1 MWAVR
6 GGMDDGT
13 GGARTSPLPPGLGR
27 SSVLGPPFRARFPSE
42 PILKSRVAHREHQSA
57 PGFGSR
63 IHPIELGWLGEDG
76 ELGDP
81 AGIPAVQPR
90 AFPPPPPAPG
100 ARAARLGLPPRWR
113 MQDMGADTAWKWASG
128 TPAGRTEALGM
139 SLWKRCGP
147 SADGPRAGRRP
158 RQAPLV
164 TVIN

>member
-27 SSVLGPPFRARFPSE
+27 SSVLGPPFRVRFPSE

-90 AFPPPPPAPG
+90 AFPPPSPCSRSTSCQTGAPSPLEDAG
-100 ARAARLGLPPRWR
+100 YGCRYSLE
-113 MQDMGADTAWKWASG
+113 MGIGNPCRED
-128 TPAGRTEALGM
+128 
-139 SLWKRCGP
+139 
-147 SADGPRAGRRP
+147 
-158 RQAPLV
+158 
-164 TVIN
+164 

>member
-90 AFPPPPPAPG
+90 AFPPPPRSRSTSCQTGAPSPLEDAG
-100 ARAARLGLPPRWR
+100 YGCRYSLE
-113 MQDMGADTAWKWASG
+113 MGIGNPCRED
-128 TPAGRTEALGM
+128 
-139 SLWKRCGP
+139 
-147 SADGPRAGRRP
+147 
-158 RQAPLV
+158 
-164 TVIN
+164 

>member
-27 SSVLGPPFRARFPSE
+27 SSVLGPPFRVRFPSE

-81 AGIPAVQPR
+81 AGITASQPR
-90 AFPPPPPAPG
+90 AFPPPPPLLQEHELPDWGSLPVGGCRIWVQIQPRNGHREPLQGGLKPWECPFGSAGVPVPTVLEQD
-100 ARAARLGLPPRWR
+100 AARGRLP
-113 MQDMGADTAWKWASG
+113 
-128 TPAGRTEALGM
+128 
-139 SLWKRCGP
+139 SLP
-147 SADGPRAGRRP
+147 
-158 RQAPLV
+158 
-164 TVIN
+164 